1 MSNRKAISFSVDLN
15 FDIGEKI
22 YNHVLSKGRGNQS
35 EYLRLLV
42 YNDMMNIR
50 NFVTATTQYEEPT
63 IENDTESLEG
73 FL

>member
-1 MSNRKAISFSVDLN
+1 MSNRKAISFSVDLD

-22 YNHVLSKGRGNQS
+22 YKHVMSKGKGNQS

-42 YNDMMNIR
+42 YNDIMNIR
-50 NFVTATTQYEEPT
+50 SLMTATAHYENPT